1 MIDGVYV
8 RRGGESINL
17 SMGWWYNKMDILKE
31 YFLSVLIDLNYGER
45 EVNDPESDQRK
56 KKYV

>member
-1 MIDGVYV
+1 
-8 RRGGESINL
+8 
-17 SMGWWYNKMDILKE
+17 MDILKE